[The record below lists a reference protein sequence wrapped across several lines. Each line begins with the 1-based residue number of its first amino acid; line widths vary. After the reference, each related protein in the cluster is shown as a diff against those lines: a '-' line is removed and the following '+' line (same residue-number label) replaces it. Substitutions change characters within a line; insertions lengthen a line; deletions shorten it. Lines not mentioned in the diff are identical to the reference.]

1 MMRRT
6 GQQVKSLQL
15 YDYICHWRISG
26 LEYDEGT
33 SPAVIKTV
41 PHHRDD
47 RETSRDPP
55 PPVTLAGQ
63 NAWRND
69 RQSPS
74 HAGRDRRHK
83 TAAKCRQMAGN
94 LH

>member
-6 GQQVKSLQL
+6 GQQVKSLPTIR
-15 YDYICHWRISG
+15 YICHCRISG
-26 LEYDEGT
+26 LEYDEGHT
-33 SPAVIKTV
+33 ARRV

-55 PPVTLAGQ
+55 LSVTLAGQ

-69 RQSPS
+69 YQSPAQ
-74 HAGRDRRHK
+74 AGQNRRHK
-83 TAAKCRQMAGN
+83 TAAKCRQMAGY